1 MTPGGR
7 KLQSPEQLDFK
18 KADQILLRVPIV
30 CDRLGVA
37 LFARQ
42 MNSEIEYTLFHYQVA
57 ALPKSTI

>member
-1 MTPGGR
+1 MTPGGG
-7 KLQSPEQLDFK
+7 KLQSPEHLDFWK
-18 KADQILLRVPIV
+18 TDQTILRVPIV
-30 CDRLGVA
+30 CDGLGVA